1 MRHCKPVQ
9 ESIPPLYSMSC
20 KFDKRMHR
28 HAKRFDLFSAAKL
41 WQIDDEDGSDN
52 LCAEALQ

>member
-1 MRHCKPVQ
+1 MQ

-41 WQIDDEDGSDN
+41 WEIDDEDGSDN